1 MICSLICLLF
11 GRAMS
16 DQFAT
21 FRLDLL
27 KFAVLPNKLTIFPAS
42 VAIASRY
49 PVEFFL

>member
-1 MICSLICLLF
+1 MLISILARLKFKQILMICSLVCLLF

-27 KFAVLPNKLTIFPAS
+27 KFAVLPNK
-42 VAIASRY
+42 
-49 PVEFFL
+49 